1 MIQFKFKSYVIVAH
15 VVVVILAYFVVVV
28 VVIGMSPIKLNQA
41 VVNLSFDVF
50 VYFVDILQLLNFI
63 SKLNFFCLNEFEVG
77 EFLFQVKDSIPFNIE
92 KNIFGDQ
99 CLTWIFVETVHL
111 TRTSKVLFRS

>member
-41 VVNLSFDVF
+41 VVILSFDVF

-63 SKLNFFCLNEFEVG
+63 SKLNFFLLE
-77 EFLFQVKDSIPFNIE
+77 
-92 KNIFGDQ
+92 
-99 CLTWIFVETVHL
+99 
-111 TRTSKVLFRS
+111 